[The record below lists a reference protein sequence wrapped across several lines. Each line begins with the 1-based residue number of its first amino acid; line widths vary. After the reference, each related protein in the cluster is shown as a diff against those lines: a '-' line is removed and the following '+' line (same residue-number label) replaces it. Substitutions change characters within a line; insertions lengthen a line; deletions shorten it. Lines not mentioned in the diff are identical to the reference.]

1 MAIRTRRT
9 ISDCYNDFNLEIK
22 RLQKFDNDNNLNFN
36 NGGLSLNQIELM
48 TEAIFFAGFRAYEG
62 FIRELFILYCLGEQ
76 PLNPTTTPP
85 ISYINPND
93 FPHAESMIKSSL
105 KFIEW
110 NSPDELILR
119 SETFLRNGHPIKI
132 AYTTHKQDLDKF
144 KKLRNHIA
152 HNSSESED
160 QYIKVIREYN
170 NGVIPAIIPSVGQY
184 LRLSCKK
191 KSSKTKY
198 ILLDF
203 FDTMLHISK
212 TIT

>member
-1 MAIRTRRT
+1 MAIRTQRN

-22 RLQKFDNDNNLNFN
+22 RLQQFDNDNNSNFD
-36 NGGLSLNQIELM
+36 NGKLSLSQIELM

-76 PLNPTTTPP
+76 PLNAKTVPP
-85 ISYINPND
+85 LSYINPND
-93 FPHAESMIKSSL
+93 FSHAESMIKSSL

-110 NSPDELILR
+110 NSPDELIQR
-119 SETFLRNGHPIKI
+119 SETFLKNGHPIKI
-132 AYTTHKQDLDKF
+132 AYTTNKQDLDKF
-144 KKLRNHIA
+144 RKLRNHIA

-160 QYIKVIREYN
+160 QYIKVVREYN
-170 NGVIPAIIPSVGQY
+170 NGVIPATIPSVGQY

-191 KSSKTKY
+191 KSSKKKY

-203 FDTMLHISK
+203 FEVMLCISK